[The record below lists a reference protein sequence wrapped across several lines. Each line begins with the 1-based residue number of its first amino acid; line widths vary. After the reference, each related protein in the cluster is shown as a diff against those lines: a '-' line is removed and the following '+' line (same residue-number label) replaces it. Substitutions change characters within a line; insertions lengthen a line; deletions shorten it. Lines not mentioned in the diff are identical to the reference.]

1 MDWKLLG
8 EIAHWIV
15 PTITGIIGAW
25 IAVASTRRT
34 GRREREES
42 FEKAVVAIVDRHQN
56 KCVLQD
62 ALTSAIGARKA
73 EVKAQLDDLRREVGE
88 SMEGVVKTHA
98 LLCPYGETIAR
109 AMDKVRVEN
118 TAQIERERQE
128 REKGRN
134 ENRDRIVEMSERLSD
149 GQRELHEGQKEI
161 AKQLGTVVIAV
172 TEIRGHMETMDS
184 QRDTLAS
191 EVERI
196 RDKQNGHAVRRTMG
210 EE

>member
-1 MDWKLLG
+1 MPLTLELLRAF
-8 EIAHWIV
+8 AH
-15 PTITGIIGAW
+15 
-25 IAVASTRRT
+25 SL
-34 GRREREES
+34 
-42 FEKAVVAIVDRHQN
+42 VDH
-56 KCVLQD
+56 V
-62 ALTSAIGARKA
+62 
-73 EVKAQLDDLRREVGE
+73 LDDLTNWQEKIEEPELPGTSIVQNCRN
-88 SMEGVVKTHA
+88 A
-98 LLCPYGETIAR
+98 IAK
-109 AMDKVRVEN
+109 ATN
-118 TAQIERERQE
+118 QIERERQE